1 MNQPDLLRLDSYNQG
16 SDLEIIV
23 ELGTAMTN
31 YWIIVV
37 LASELEASRD
47 LRFIEPNFAHL
58 ASEGQNNRA
67 IHLQ

>member
-23 ELGTAMTN
+23 ELGTGMTN
-31 YWIIVV
+31 YWIIVI
-37 LASELEASRD
+37 LASELEASGG

-58 ASEGQNNRA
+58 AS
-67 IHLQ
+67 